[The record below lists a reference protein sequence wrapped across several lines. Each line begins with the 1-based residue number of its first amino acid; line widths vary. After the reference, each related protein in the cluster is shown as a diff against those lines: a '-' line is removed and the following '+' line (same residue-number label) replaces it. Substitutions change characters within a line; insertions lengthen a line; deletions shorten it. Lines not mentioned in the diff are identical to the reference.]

1 MKCIYLLVSL
11 VIAARCSVRPDK
23 PVNIPEVTAV
33 YNKPWYSGY
42 LDLQF

>member
-1 MKCIYLLVSL
+1 MKHIVLVLSL
-11 VIAARCSVRPDK
+11 ILISQCSVRPDK

-42 LDLQF
+42 LDVQF